1 MEREREERKRERE
14 VFWWYVSRQ
23 SWRWNNEPTNRRG
36 PCKSPGLAPPLSP
49 LCATLPS
56 TRDGGRVLRGFRR
69 SCRHSN
75 CSHRQSLQLVLHTHG
90 SGTRVSPVTAKSSF
104 WLCFLWSI
112 GDRPFLLSFF
122 LYSNSE
128 CARIFV
134 PFSWNCFGQFL
145 VIFEIFKER

>member
-1 MEREREERKRERE
+1 MEREGEEREREL
-14 VFWWYVSRQ
+14 FWWYVFRQ

-56 TRDGGRVLRGFRR
+56 ARDGGRVLRGFRR

-90 SGTRVSPVTAKSSF
+90 SGTRVSPVTAESSF

-112 GDRPFLLSFF
+112 GDPLFLLSTQFGVFSYFCPFF
-122 LYSNSE
+122 LE
-128 CARIFV
+128 F
-134 PFSWNCFGQFL
+134 FL
-145 VIFEIFKER
+145 GIALHSLSCNLWDF